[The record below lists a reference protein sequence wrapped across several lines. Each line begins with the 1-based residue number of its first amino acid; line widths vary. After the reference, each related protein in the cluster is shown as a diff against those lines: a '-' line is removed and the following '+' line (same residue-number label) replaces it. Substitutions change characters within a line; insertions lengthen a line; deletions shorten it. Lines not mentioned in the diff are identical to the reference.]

1 MITKVQYLGFDL
13 IGQVILREFD
23 KGYINKGSVENRGL

>member
-13 IGQVILREFD
+13 IWQVILREFD